1 LTARQAALFLT
12 EKGEQMAA
20 TPFNSE
26 CQRTGLSDR
35 TSPVRFIR
43 GGGKPEARH
52 SPLRATKI
60 TDRQSHHSATTFRR
74 KARRFG
80 TWPHACGVDGVL
92 NDIGKAVAVSIEPW
106 TLTNTNASAPGVV
119 CRTIFGGAP
128 VSPDIHVAQH
138 GVYVS
143 RHGRTRPEQTQ
154 PDGAI
159 PSKITNLMPSWN
171 QTLSRLSRYGL
182 TIVSWRI
189 PVSFYERIIDEVY

>member
-1 LTARQAALFLT
+1 MANLLAFSEGRKALTARQAALFLT

-92 NDIGKAVAVSIEPW
+92 NDIG
-106 TLTNTNASAPGVV
+106 NASAPGVV

-143 RHGRTRPEQTQ
+143 RYGRTRP
-154 PDGAI
+154 
-159 PSKITNLMPSWN
+159 
-171 QTLSRLSRYGL
+171 
-182 TIVSWRI
+182 
-189 PVSFYERIIDEVY
+189 